1 MKNEIIEDLK
11 WFRDEYI
18 SPKQFSST
26 EVDLDTPARK
36 LLCTMFIE
44 FLEDGKNDYIIK
56 KYQSTFFRLV
66 NQAKLKRNMNNG

>member
-11 WFRDEYI
+11 WFRDEYV
-18 SPKQFSST
+18 SPKQFSAQ
-26 EVDLDTPARK
+26 VDLDTPARK

-56 KYQSTFFRLV
+56 KHQSAFFRLIG
-66 NQAKLKRNMNNG
+66 QAKIERKRING